1 MVNKKAFFH
10 DFDWCFKWCRC
21 YKSILIN
28 CASTHDFLD
37 NADSIKQSLFI
48 LHRIW
53 RSGYVPFFCRRCSF
67 MHDFYRRII
76 KILNFQ
82 RNKGIVIIDIQLTLS
97 ISNSQ
102 GTRKFVRDRERQIG
116 YSLHE
121 GTETLVRHR
130 ERFEIEGVR
139 DRESQLYQLL
149 SNYWTSK
156 VIFS

>member
-1 MVNKKAFFH
+1 
-10 DFDWCFKWCRC
+10 
-21 YKSILIN
+21 
-28 CASTHDFLD
+28 
-37 NADSIKQSLFI
+37 
-48 LHRIW
+48 
-53 RSGYVPFFCRRCSF
+53 

-130 ERFEIEGVR
+130 ERFEIEGIR
-139 DRESQLYQLL
+139 DVEA
-149 SNYWTSK
+149 
-156 VIFS
+156 V